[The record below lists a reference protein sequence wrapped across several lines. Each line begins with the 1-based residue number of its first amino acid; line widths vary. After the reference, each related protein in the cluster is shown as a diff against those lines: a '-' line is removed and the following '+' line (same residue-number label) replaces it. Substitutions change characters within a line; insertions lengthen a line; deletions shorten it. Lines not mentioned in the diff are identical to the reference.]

1 MMGVSNMSR
10 YELSA
15 NVSLMFKEVPLLER
29 FAAAAHAGFRSVEMW
44 WPFESASPSDGEVD
58 ELIVAIE
65 KAEVRLTGLN
75 FFAGNMTAGERG
87 IVSRLDRRA
96 EFATNVD
103 VVARIA
109 KRTGCSGFNA
119 LYGQRQ
125 PGVSESEE
133 QALAVDNLILAT
145 QRLEPLGGT
154 ILIEPLSRGLNGAYP
169 IESAS
174 DAAVVIAAVR
184 EGSGSDNIALLFD
197 TFHLANN
204 DEDLVAVIREHH
216 DLIGHVQLADAPGRG
231 EPGTGSINF
240 AAVFEALV
248 ERKYRGLIACEY
260 APTVPTEESLGWV
273 AEFPMLHLSAGK
285 I

>member
-1 MMGVSNMSR
+1 M
-10 YELSA
+10 
-15 NVSLMFKEVPLLER
+15 
-29 FAAAAHAGFRSVEMW
+29 
-44 WPFESASPSDGEVD
+44 
-58 ELIVAIE
+58 E

-75 FFAGNMTAGERG
+75 FFAGNMAAGERG
-87 IVSRLDRRA
+87 IVSRLDRKA
-96 EFATNVD
+96 EFAMNVD

-109 KRTGCSGFNA
+109 EQTGCSGFNA

-125 PGVSESEE
+125 AGVSEPE
-133 QALAVDNLILAT
+133 QDALAVDNLILAA

-174 DAAVVIAAVR
+174 DAAAVIAAVR

-240 AAVFEALV
+240 AAVFDALV
-248 ERKYRGLIACEY
+248 ERKYSGQIACEY
-260 APTVPTEESLGWV
+260 APTVPTEDSLGWV
-273 AEFPMLHLSAGK
+273 VEFPMLHLNAGK